1 MIESI
6 FTSPA
11 ALGLSAGLVVTVVL
25 GFLCGP
31 FLETSVTIELPNQF
45 EDLRDVEKNAGE
57 RN

>member
-1 MIESI
+1 MIESL

-11 ALGLSAGLVVTVVL
+11 ALGLSAGLVVTVAL

-31 FLETSVTIELPNQF
+31 FLEKSVTIEFQTSSKTSGMQK
-45 EDLRDVEKNAGE
+45 RMQGE